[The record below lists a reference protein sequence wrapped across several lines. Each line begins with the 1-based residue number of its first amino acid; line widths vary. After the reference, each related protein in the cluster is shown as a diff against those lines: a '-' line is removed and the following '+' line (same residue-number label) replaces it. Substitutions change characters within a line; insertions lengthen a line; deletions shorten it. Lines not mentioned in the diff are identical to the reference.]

1 MGDKTDNQ
9 PNSEEQS
16 PEEQSQ
22 KTKLPYIKNPSQGKR
37 KIPEDSGAI
46 IIMKSGDR
54 IRITEK
60 ELNHFFGKNNKTVY
74 SNEAAFVLENEI
86 SINHSAIAAVVR
98 NSDRLV

>member
-1 MGDKTDNQ
+1 LEDKTEIQ
-9 PNSEEQS
+9 TNSEEQS
-16 PEEQSQ
+16 Q
-22 KTKLPYIKNPSQGKR
+22 KNNLAHAKKTQQQKR

-60 ELNHFFGKNNKTVY
+60 ELAHFFGKNNKTVY